1 MADANKVHEE
11 GDLLAEKIFAAINA
25 ELGGSPT
32 TVITIGRRE
41 ISVVLQ
47 ALGKISG
54 FFLNNCPP
62 DQVEEFADLVRHHR
76 KQAKAERAALMQR
89 PTTPGDPI

>member
-1 MADANKVHEE
+1 MNEKEEIRAN
-11 GDLLAEKIFAAINA
+11 GDEMAEKIFAAINA

-32 TVITIGRRE
+32 TQIAVGWRE
-41 ISVVLQ
+41 VSVVLQ

-54 FFLNNCPP
+54 FFLSNCPP
-62 DQVEEFADLVRHHR
+62 DQVEEFADLVRHHQ

-89 PTTPGDPI
+89 AGRA